1 MWHKLY
7 SLKQTKYFGRVAC
20 HVTSK
25 CVGTGMSERSWK
37 DIEIVCSCQRS
48 GVMKSDTTEKQSI
61 LYGSAKMKKNQAN
74 GDCKFLNWS
83 YMKIDLGLEQFE
95 RLEHK
100 REGPKKRTFYAFIK
114 DWEVKLLKKNN
125 QAAGAKLL
133 KKYSRIRF
141 IDDVD
146 SNLYE
151 VAPENLE
158 FTGKRKERGW
168 SVIGQPIGYK
178 ESDGQEKLVSRFINS
193 ALFELIKK
201 TPQNPDLH
209 IEILTEEDLETDSD
223 ESEDEDEEGNAKSGE
238 SDGDDDESGAD
249 DHGEEKDGDSDGN
262 DDAKK
267 AAEAAK
273 KSKSKKVRND
283 INMSNIYIYCCIHP

>member
-1 MWHKLY
+1 M
-7 SLKQTKYFGRVAC
+7 
-20 HVTSK
+20 
-25 CVGTGMSERSWK
+25 
-37 DIEIVCSCQRS
+37 
-48 GVMKSDTTEKQSI
+48 
-61 LYGSAKMKKNQAN
+61 
-74 GDCKFLNWS
+74 
-83 YMKIDLGLEQFE
+83 
-95 RLEHK
+95 
-100 REGPKKRTFYAFIK
+100 
-114 DWEVKLLKKNN
+114 KKNN
-125 QAAGAKLL
+125 QSAGAKLL

-223 ESEDEDEEGNAKSGE
+223 ESEDEEEDRNAKSGE
-238 SDGDDDESGAD
+238 SDKDDDDSGAD
-249 DHGEEKDGDSDGN
+249 DHGEEEDDDSDGD

-267 AAEAAK
+267 ADGSAK
-273 KSKSKKVRND
+273 KKKK
-283 INMSNIYIYCCIHP
+283 